1 MSLSVDPRIG
11 SELFG
16 YRLEALLGRGG
27 MGVVYKAYDP
37 RLKRNVALKLIAP
50 ELSDDEGF
58 RERFLAESELAASL
72 DHPNVV
78 PIYDAGEVDGQLYI
92 AMRYVE
98 GGELK
103 TLLEQDG
110 PLKPA
115 RAVAICGQIAAALDA
130 AHARGLV
137 HRDVKP
143 SNVLLDENEHVY
155 LADFGLS
162 RRLADPGA
170 HAEGGLSV
178 GTPAYAAPE
187 QIEGGNVDGRAD
199 VYSLGC
205 LLYECLTGQAPFRR
219 DSELAVL
226 WAHMQEEPPV
236 LPGLEEVIPTAL
248 AKDPDKRYATCSELV
263 AAAQEALGVNR
274 PVTIRDRKALILTA
288 VGVALAAAAVIAG
301 VLISQGGGPGKP
313 STKPT
318 LTPKV
323 DSLQRIDPKTN
334 KLVATIGGVG
344 SNPSAIAAGAGS
356 VWVGSQD
363 DGTVSRVDPKTNAI
377 RDRQHGRADSDRDSR
392 RQRAGREPVRRRL
405 STIDPASMSIGTSPQ
420 PGFGYSSL
428 TLGEGALWGLWILGV
443 SLDRINHGGQVVKTV
458 TDLGLDPFAL
468 AAGQGAVW
476 VLDDALRSVFRVDPA
491 TNSVARRLQLHFD
504 PGGIAV
510 GGGSVWVTN
519 PSGGSVVRIDPRSN
533 RIVGSTRVGRDPVR
547 FVGGG
552 GSVWVANYED
562 GTVSR
567 IDAHTGSVVKTDQC
581 RPLPGDSC
589 DRPGR
594 GLGRG
599 QSGLERR
606 GELVPALLQ
615 VVRFSRPGVP
625 ARDPAGAT
633 RERAAVARTAP
644 YGRRCHQ
651 TGSCSSLRQAC
662 PRASRRTRQQ
672 A

>member
-1 MSLSVDPRIG
+1 VSLSIDPRIG

-37 RLKRNVALKLIAP
+37 RLKRYVALKLIAP
-50 ELSDDEGF
+50 ELSEDAPF
-58 RERFLAESELAASL
+58 RERFLTETELAASL
-72 DHPNVV
+72 EHPNVI
-78 PIYDAGEVDGQLYI
+78 PIHDAGEVDGQLYL

-103 TLLEQDG
+103 MLLEREG

-162 RRLADPGA
+162 RRLADPGG
-170 HAEGGLSV
+170 HGEGGFSV

-187 QIEGGNVDGRAD
+187 QIEGGEVDGRAD

-205 LLYECLTGQAPFRR
+205 LLYECLTGQAPFRCE
-219 DSELAVL
+219 SELAVL
-226 WAHMQEEPPV
+226 WAHVQEPPPAASEHNPDLPTETDPV
-236 LPGLEEVIPTAL
+236 LAEAL
-248 AKDPDKRYATCSELV
+248 AKEPEARYASCGELV
-263 AAAQEALGVNR
+263 DAVRQALGLHR
-274 PVTIRDRKALILTA
+274 PITIRDRKALILTA
-288 VGVALAAAAVIAG
+288 GGVAIAAAAVLAG
-301 VLISQGGGPGKP
+301 VLLSQGGGPGKP

-344 SNPSAIAAGAGS
+344 SNPSAIADGAGS
-356 VWVGSQD
+356 VWVGSAD
-363 DGTVSRVDPKTNAI
+363 DGTVSRIDAKTNEVRKAI
-377 RDRQHGRADSDRDSR
+377 NTGAPDAIVFRDGSVLVANQFGSLTS
-392 RQRAGREPVRRRL
+392 
-405 STIDPASMSIGTSPQ
+405 IDPANMSATTGSQ
-420 PGFGYSSL
+420 PGFGYGSFAL
-428 TLGEGALWGLWILGV
+428 DEGALWGLWDSG
-443 SLDRINHGGQVVKTV
+443 LDRINHGGQVVKTV
-458 TDLGLDPFAL
+458 TELGLDLFAL

-476 VLDDALRSVFRVDPA
+476 VLDGALRSVVRVDP
-491 TNSVARRLQLHFD
+491 TTDRVVKRLRLGFD

-519 PSGGSVVRIDPRSN
+519 PSGGSVIRIDPRSN
-533 RIVGSTRVGRDPVR
+533 RIVGSTRVGRDPVG
-547 FVGGG
+547 VVDGE
-552 GSVWVANYED
+552 GSVWVANYKD

-567 IDAHTGSVVKTDQC
+567 IDLLSGSVVKTI
-581 RPLPGDSC
+581 PV
-589 DRPGR
+589 GR
-594 GLGRG
+594 YPATLAAGLGD
-599 QSGLERR
+599 
-606 GELVPALLQ
+606 VW
-615 VVRFSRPGVP
+615 VTV
-625 ARDPAGAT
+625 
-633 RERAAVARTAP
+633 RAA
-644 YGRRCHQ
+644 
-651 TGSCSSLRQAC
+651 
-662 PRASRRTRQQ
+662 
-672 A
+672 